1 MHVCKE
7 VKNMQQ
13 TCQKHCLSHMD
24 LNSRVLFVE
33 GDEKTGNR
41 SSRDL
46 LNKTPNP
53 WTCPVFM
60 VFLDSSCFVSQ
71 RSCRRE
77 PQVYFLLWMSLRN
90 LYYVSRLFSWRG
102 SLDCMSCYS
111 SSSYLLAPSV
121 VASSYCKYK
130 GCPSSTVSV
139 SVVSVMHDLIIIIIC
154 SQSILNNFRVQWLK
168 EENSPHLALLFFVP
182 FWGSRSQV
190 ISKPSLFKQHWFR
203 ES

>member
-1 MHVCKE
+1 MSKALSFSHGFEFSSFVCRRRW
-7 VKNMQQ
+7 KNRKSIFKRFAEQNTKSLDMP
-13 TCQKHCLSHMD
+13 CVH
-24 LNSRVLFVE
+24 
-33 GDEKTGNR
+33 G
-41 SSRDL
+41 
-46 LNKTPNP
+46 
-53 WTCPVFM
+53 
-60 VFLDSSCFVSQ
+60 FLDSSCFVSQ

-139 SVVSVMHDLIIIIIC
+139 SIVSVMHDLIIIIIC

-182 FWGSRSQV
+182 FWGSRFQV

>member
-1 MHVCKE
+1 MSAKKLKTCSKL
-7 VKNMQQ
+7 VKSIVFL
-13 TCQKHCLSHMD
+13 TWIWILEFCLSKEMKKQEID
-24 LNSRVLFVE
+24 LQE
-33 GDEKTGNR
+33 IC
-41 SSRDL
+41 
-46 LNKTPNP
+46 
-53 WTCPVFM
+53 WTKHQIPGHALCHG
-60 VFLDSSCFVSQ
+60 FLDSSCFVSQ